1 MIFVITTYV
10 FTINTNKIQ
19 SLQDNICMKCL
30 KCDNIIPEGRLRL
43 GYKVCVNCSTVSR
56 YGCAPVIN
64 HKTGNTIQI
73 MSSEDADKVAKLFR
87 RRGYGTM
94 LR

>member
-1 MIFVITTYV
+1 
-10 FTINTNKIQ
+10 
-19 SLQDNICMKCL
+19 MKCI
-30 KCDNIIPEGRLRL
+30 KCENIIPEGRLRL
-43 GYKVCVNCSTVSR
+43 GFKVCVTCSTVER

-73 MSSEDADKVAKLFR
+73 MSQRDAKRIAKLTR

-94 LR
+94 LK

>member
-1 MIFVITTYV
+1 
-10 FTINTNKIQ
+10 
-19 SLQDNICMKCL
+19 MKC
-30 KCDNIIPEGRLRL
+30 KCNKIIPEGRLRL
-43 GYKVCVNCSTVSR
+43 GFRVCVSCSTVSR

-73 MSSEDADKVAKLFR
+73 MSSEDAAKVAKLFR

>member
-1 MIFVITTYV
+1 
-10 FTINTNKIQ
+10 
-19 SLQDNICMKCL
+19 MKC
-30 KCDNIIPEGRLRL
+30 KCNKIIPEGRLRL
-43 GYKVCVNCSTVSR
+43 GFRVCVECSTVEA

-73 MSSEDADKVAKLFR
+73 MSQEDARRIAKLTR

>member
-1 MIFVITTYV
+1 
-10 FTINTNKIQ
+10 
-19 SLQDNICMKCL
+19 MKC
-30 KCDNIIPEGRLRL
+30 KCNKNIIPKGRLRL
-43 GYKVCVNCSTVSR
+43 GFRVCVECSTVEA

-73 MSSEDADKVAKLFR
+73 MSQEDAKRIAKLTR

>member
-1 MIFVITTYV
+1 
-10 FTINTNKIQ
+10 
-19 SLQDNICMKCL
+19 MKC
-30 KCDNIIPEGRLRL
+30 KCKNIIPEGRLRL
-43 GYKVCVNCSTVSR
+43 GFKVCVDCSTVSR
-56 YGCAPVIN
+56 YGCAQFIN

-73 MSSEDADKVAKLFR
+73 MSQEDAERIAKLTR

>member
-1 MIFVITTYV
+1 
-10 FTINTNKIQ
+10 
-19 SLQDNICMKCL
+19 MKCI
-30 KCDNIIPEGRLRL
+30 KCENIIPEGRLRL
-43 GYKVCVNCSTVSR
+43 GFKVCVSCSTVEA

-73 MSSEDADKVAKLFR
+73 MSQRDAARIAKLTR

-94 LR
+94 LE